1 MKIIKNLTRYGL
13 LLLTIS
19 TMLYSCQ
26 PKAAADPT
34 PKEVVPYEVSPNGE
48 ANLKVVNDYMQA
60 LLTNDQEKAKSL
72 VGESFMSFGPSNKD
86 SLNIEGVTSHWA
98 TLAESRSNQDLG
110 IAAATSLRVNE
121 GNLAGEW
128 VHLWGDYSATL
139 NDSDY
144 VFDLAWHAAFAI
156 KDNKIIYGRTW
167 YNSLPIAL
175 DLGSVALV
183 QAE

>member
-60 LLTNDQEKAKSL
+60 LLTNRPRKGQEFS
-72 VGESFMSFGPSNKD
+72 
-86 SLNIEGVTSHWA
+86 W
-98 TLAESRSNQDLG
+98 
-110 IAAATSLRVNE
+110 
-121 GNLAGEW
+121 
-128 VHLWGDYSATL
+128 
-139 NDSDY
+139 
-144 VFDLAWHAAFAI
+144 
-156 KDNKIIYGRTW
+156 
-167 YNSLPIAL
+167 
-175 DLGSVALV
+175 
-183 QAE
+183 